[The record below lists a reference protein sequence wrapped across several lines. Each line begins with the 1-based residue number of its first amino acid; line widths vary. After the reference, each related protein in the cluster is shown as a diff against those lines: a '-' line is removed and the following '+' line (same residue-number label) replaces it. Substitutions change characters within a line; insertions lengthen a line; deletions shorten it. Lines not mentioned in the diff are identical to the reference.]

1 MTPHGLRPMFTQP
14 PLKPIFDTARRASV
28 SVRSHAT
35 PTAPALLLVL
45 ALAGCQVL
53 PTAPAVPVRYDLGR
67 YSPIPAQSAPSPL
80 ASQPSAAASHPAPA
94 VLLLPLQAPAH
105 TAGGTAMHYRLNYA
119 DAQVQH
125 SYRDARWSQPPAQLV
140 QQRLAQHL
148 ADQLGANGITLLAFV
163 DIRAADAAG
172 ADGQPAAEL
181 QVVLQDFSQVYTGVT
196 QSVGS
201 VRWYA
206 TLVQPGPTGLRVLG
220 QRGWTQEVS
229 ASETGAAAGA
239 AALASA
245 VDDAAAELAHW
256 VQHTLQTS
264 ALSPV
269 VPEAS
274 TAPSSWSRIDRPAPS
289 R

>member
-1 MTPHGLRPMFTQP
+1 MFTP
-14 PLKPIFDTARRASV
+14 PLLKPIFDTARRV
-28 SVRSHAT
+28 RVRSRGAS
-35 PTAPALLLVL
+35 TAPALLLAL
-45 ALAGCQVL
+45 TLAGCQVL

-67 YSPIPAQSAPSPL
+67 YSPAPTQPAPTPR
-80 ASQPSAAASHPAPA
+80 PAPA

-148 ADQLGANGITLLAFV
+148 SDQLGANGVTLLAFAG
-163 DIRAADAAG
+163 IRAADATG

-181 QVVLQDFSQVYTGVT
+181 QVVLQDFSQIYTSVT

-201 VRWYA
+201 VRWHA

-229 ASETGAAAGA
+229 ASATGAAAGA
-239 AALASA
+239 AALARA
-245 VDDAAAELAHW
+245 VDGASAELARW
-256 VQHTLQTS
+256 VQHTLQT
-264 ALSPV
+264 AAPPV
-269 VPEAS
+269 A
-274 TAPSSWSRIDRPAPS
+274 APRAAPAPVARPPRNDRPAAPS